1 MELSNLQTFVT
12 VAETGSFSQT
22 SEQLFLTQPAISKRI
37 AALEKELG
45 TRLFDRIGRHV
56 DLTEAGTALLP
67 RARQILMQV
76 EDSRRAISN
85 LTGQITGKLSIGTS
99 HHIGLHRLPPILRQF
114 SSQYPGVELDIHF
127 MDSEEACQAVERGD
141 LELGIVTLPFSPSAQ
156 LKTQAIWPDPLSI
169 VIGNHHPLSN
179 KQCVSFAQLCEHTA
193 ILPATG
199 TYTREVLER
208 ALETEKG
215 KLKVGLSTNYLET
228 IKMMVC
234 VGLGWSVLPNTMINT
249 EMQSLSIENI
259 RLHRTLGMIW
269 HAGRTLSNATR
280 SMVDVLSAQSSPG
293 KINGK

>member
-1 MELSNLQTFVT
+1 MLMIIGRFKSLHKFIIFIYSITYGYTLRMEQLELSNLQTFVT

-114 SSQYPGVELDIHF
+114 SSQ
-127 MDSEEACQAVERGD
+127 
-141 LELGIVTLPFSPSAQ
+141 
-156 LKTQAIWPDPLSI
+156 
-169 VIGNHHPLSN
+169 
-179 KQCVSFAQLCEHTA
+179 
-193 ILPATG
+193 
-199 TYTREVLER
+199 
-208 ALETEKG
+208 
-215 KLKVGLSTNYLET
+215 
-228 IKMMVC
+228 
-234 VGLGWSVLPNTMINT
+234 
-249 EMQSLSIENI
+249 
-259 RLHRTLGMIW
+259 
-269 HAGRTLSNATR
+269 
-280 SMVDVLSAQSSPG
+280 
-293 KINGK
+293 